1 MRPRPFP
8 SLRAAAVLALALLCL
23 APLRAQEAGRALL
36 LEIDGAIG
44 PGSADYLA
52 DGLAHAAETGAAIAV
67 VRLDTPG
74 GLDSATRGMVQ
85 AVLASPVPVAVW
97 VGPAGARAASAGAIL
112 LTAAHVAAMA
122 PGTAT
127 GAATPVQLGGGA
139 SSGDDGPSAAERKA
153 TEDAAAYIRGLAE
166 TRGRDPD
173 WAERAVREAAS
184 ASAAE
189 ALELGAIDLVADDP
203 RDLLRRIDGRVVEL
217 PGGPARL
224 DTAGVAV
231 ERFEPTWRH
240 RLLSFLA
247 DPNVAYLL
255 LLVGVYG
262 LIFEFAAPG
271 FGVGG
276 LVAVLALPL
285 GLYAMN
291 LLPVDGVGLALAVLG
306 LVLLAAEAFVPSFG
320 LLGAAGL
327 AAFVLGSAILFDA
340 DALPAGLP
348 AFTLSPWVV
357 GVSALLTAG
366 FLLLVVRAA
375 WRARGRP
382 VATGGRGMLGA
393 SGVVVG
399 WSGAEGVV
407 RVRGERWAAT
417 ADEPLREG
425 ASVRVR
431 GRRGLRLDVD
441 PADPP
446 PEPEER
452 R

>member
-1 MRPRPFP
+1 MRPPP
-8 SLRAAAVLALALLCL
+8 VPVLRAAAVLALALLFL
-23 APLRAQEAGRALL
+23 APSRAQEGGRALL

-52 DGLAHAAETGAAIAV
+52 DGLEHAAETGAAIAV

-85 AVLASPVPVAVW
+85 AILASPVPVAVW
-97 VGPAGARAASAGAIL
+97 VGPAGARAASAGAFL

-127 GAATPVQLGGGA
+127 GAATPVQLGGG
-139 SSGDDGPSAAERKA
+139 GGEDGPSTLERKA
-153 TEDAAAYIRGLAE
+153 TEDAAAYIRGLTE

-173 WAERAVREAAS
+173 WAELAVREAAS

-203 RDLLRRIDGRVVEL
+203 RDLLRRIDGRVVAL
-217 PGGPARL
+217 PAGPARL
-224 DTAGVAV
+224 ETAAVPV

-262 LIFEFAAPG
+262 LIFEFTAPG

-291 LLPVDGVGLALAVLG
+291 LLPVDGAGLALAGLG
-306 LVLLAAEAFVPSFG
+306 LALLVAEAFVPSFG

-340 DALPAGLP
+340 RALPADLP
-348 AFTLSPWVV
+348 DFALSPWVV
-357 GVSALLTAG
+357 GVSALLTAA
-366 FLLLVVRAA
+366 FLLVVVRAA
-375 WRARGRP
+375 WRAQGRP

-407 RVRGERWAAT
+407 RVHGERWAAT
-417 ADEPLREG
+417 ADRPLPEG
-425 ASVRVR
+425 AAVRVR
-431 GRRGLRLDVD
+431 GRRGLRLEVGPDD
-441 PADPP
+441 PALG
-446 PEPEER
+446 PEER